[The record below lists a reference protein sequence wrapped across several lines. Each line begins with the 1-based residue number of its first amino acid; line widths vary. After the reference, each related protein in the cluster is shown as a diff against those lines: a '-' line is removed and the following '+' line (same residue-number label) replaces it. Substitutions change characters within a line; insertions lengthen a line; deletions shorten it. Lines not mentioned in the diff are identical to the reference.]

1 MHPFDLN
8 DSTYSQCTDLLVATC
23 SVQNDFPVNGC
34 IPRLPTR
41 QVIVSTP
48 AVKYGCDQ
56 NKAET
61 PTPVKRARV
70 SKKATPKKSA
80 SAYNRDYQ
88 KMIGSS
94 LEKLLLILVLPTAPI
109 WTRFFELA
117 REQNF

>member
-1 MHPFDLN
+1 VHP
-8 DSTYSQCTDLLVATC
+8 
-23 SVQNDFPVNGC
+23 
-34 IPRLPTR
+34 
-41 QVIVSTP
+41 TP
-48 AVKYGCDQ
+48 AYSPGHRFYPGGEVWMRPKQSGDS
-56 NKAET
+56 
-61 PTPVKRARV
+61 TPVKRARV

-94 LEKLLLILVLPTAPI
+94 LEKLLLILVLPTAPS